1 MQEPTYYPLSSIQEG
16 LALLFRFYPDLHI
29 LNLALR
35 MDFDCEIDEELLL
48 KAIRETEKRITFLKI
63 RLHMKDEQTRYS
75 GTPQADRR

>member
-35 MDFDCEIDEELLL
+35 MDFDCEIDEELQIAGRRSAQSP
-48 KAIRETEKRITFLKI
+48 KGI
-63 RLHMKDEQTRYS
+63 HRY
-75 GTPQADRR
+75 RRR